1 VTTGGVQGSG
11 HRSVLV
17 VVEQLR
23 RAVPGGIGTYARG
36 LLAGLAALETPQE
49 ARGDEAMSVTL
60 LASRVTPDPLVVLG
74 RPIRTSRLPSK
85 LLTRAWDLGAVRAP
99 SGFDVVHGAS
109 LASPARA
116 RAGRSV
122 LSVMVHDLAWRT
134 YPEATTRRGRRWHEA
149 ALRRT
154 LARSDAFVVP
164 SASVAADLLAAG
176 APADKVTVIPEGADH
191 LPPPDADGAAA
202 ILRASGVFGPYLLSV
217 STLEPRKNLGRL
229 LAAYQASRT
238 SLPELLPLVVAGP
251 LGWGDDEL
259 GEIARDGVV
268 RVGHVE
274 GAALAGLYAGA
285 AAFVY
290 VPLAEGFGLP
300 PLEAMAEGTPVVASS
315 AVPSVAEGE
324 GERPAL
330 LVNPL
335 DTDEIAQGL
344 VRIVTDAALADT
356 LRSRGSS
363 WAGSRTWADTA
374 AAHVGLWRQLT

>member
-1 VTTGGVQGSG
+1 VTSGGGEGSG

-23 RAVPGGIGTYARG
+23 RAVPGGIGTYASG
-36 LLAGLAALETPQE
+36 LLAGLAALESSRE
-49 ARGDEAMSVTL
+49 AREDEAVSVTL
-60 LASRVTPDPLVVLG
+60 FASRVTPDPLVGLG
-74 RPIRTSRLPSK
+74 RPIMTSRLPSK
-85 LLTRAWDLGAVRAP
+85 LLTRAWDLGVLRAP
-99 SGFDVVHGAS
+99 SGYDVVHGAS
-109 LASPARA
+109 LATPALS

-122 LSVMVHDLAWRT
+122 LSAMVHDLAWRT
-134 YPEATTRRGRRWHEA
+134 YPEATTRRGRRWHEG
-149 ALRRT
+149 ALRRA
-154 LARSDAFVVP
+154 LARADAFVVP
-164 SASVAADLLAAG
+164 SATVAADLLAAG
-176 APADKVTVIPEGADH
+176 APAAAVIVIPEGADH
-191 LPPPDADGAAA
+191 LPPPDTDGAEA
-202 ILRASGVFGPYLLSV
+202 ILRASGVFGPYLLAV

-229 LAAYQASRT
+229 LAAYQAARP
-238 SLPELLPLVVAGP
+238 SLPEPFPLVVAGP

-259 GEIARDGVV
+259 GEVTPDGVV

-330 LVNPL
+330 LVDPL

-344 VRIVTDAALADT
+344 VRIVSDTALAEA
-356 LRSRGSS
+356 LRARGSS

-374 AAHVGLWRQLT
+374 AAHVSLWRRLT

>member
-1 VTTGGVQGSG
+1 VTIGPGSG
-11 HRSVLV
+11 SVHCSVLV

-23 RAVPGGIGTYARG
+23 RAVPGGIGTYTRG
-36 LLAGLAALETPQE
+36 LLAGLAALETPRE
-49 ARGDEAMSVTL
+49 AREDEPVSVTL
-60 LASRVTPDPLVVLG
+60 LASRVTPDPLVSLG

-85 LLTRAWDLGAVRAP
+85 LLTRAWDLGAIRAP

-109 LASPARA
+109 LAVPAGPRA
-116 RAGRSV
+116 RQSS
-122 LSVMVHDLAWRT
+122 LCVMVHDLAWRT
-134 YPEATTRRGRRWHEA
+134 YPEATTPRGRRWHEG
-149 ALRRT
+149 ALRRALT
-154 LARSDAFVVP
+154 RADAFVVP
-164 SASVAADLLAAG
+164 SATVANDLLAAG
-176 APADKVTVIPEGADH
+176 APGSAVTVIAEGADH

-202 ILRASGVFGPYLLSV
+202 ILRASGVFGPYLLAV

-229 LAAYQASRT
+229 LAAYQAART
-238 SLPELLPLVVAGP
+238 SFPEPIPLVVAGP

-259 GEIARDGVV
+259 GRIVRDGVV

-274 GAALAGLYAGA
+274 GAALAGLYGGA

-335 DTDEIAQGL
+335 DTDEIAAGL
-344 VRIVTDAALADT
+344 VRIVSDTALAGA
-356 LRSRGSS
+356 LRLRGSS

-374 AAHVGLWRQLT
+374 AAHVSIWRRLR